1 VRLHDRSA
9 LDALRTAAAIKGGR
23 ATTGRPSPTANG

>member
-9 LDALRTAAAIKGGR
+9 LDALRVAAAIKHADAVAVG
-23 ATTGRPSPTANG
+23 